1 MLSQKPRAHD
11 GWVVALIMATLVH
24 CSAGT
29 AAAKRPPRGSIA
41 FGAPE
46 PPSLSQA
53 ADLSRLGSVFAEIAE
68 RVVPVVVSV
77 VPTKIDTVEFHRNP
91 FYRFFDGL
99 DPFGFPGRREDP
111 PVERRERRQEGL
123 GSGVIVSSAGHILT
137 NFHVVSGADEI
148 EVRLHDNRVFDAT
161 IVGSD
166 SLSDVA
172 VLKLTESV
180 PDLPVAYL
188 GNSDSIRPGDW
199 VLAVGNPFSLSQTV
213 TAGIVSAVGRS
224 VTSTNRYENYIQTDA
239 AINPGNSG
247 GALVNTRGELIGIN
261 TMIFTQSG
269 GFMGIG
275 FAIPINMARRAM
287 EDLVYEG
294 RVIRGWFGV
303 SIQELSPAMRKGLD
317 IPGGQTGA
325 LVADVFDDQPA
336 DRAGMRRGDVII
348 TINGHSV
355 QSTNELRNIV
365 ATLQP
370 GQQVRVVVLRDGK
383 RKTLR
388 VVVGE
393 R

>member
-1 MLSQKPRAHD
+1 
-11 GWVVALIMATLVH
+11 
-24 CSAGT
+24 
-29 AAAKRPPRGSIA
+29 
-41 FGAPE
+41 
-46 PPSLSQA
+46 
-53 ADLSRLGSVFAEIAE
+53 
-68 RVVPVVVSV
+68 
-77 VPTKIDTVEFHRNP
+77 
-91 FYRFFDGL
+91 
-99 DPFGFPGRREDP
+99 
-111 PVERRERRQEGL
+111 
-123 GSGVIVSSAGHILT
+123 LT

-148 EVRLHDNRVFDAT
+148 EVKLHDNRVFDAT

-213 TAGIVSAVGRS
+213 TVGIVSAVGRS

-247 GALVNTRGELIGIN
+247 GALVNIRGELIGIN

-287 EDLVYEG
+287 EDLVYLG

-303 SIQELSPAMRKGLD
+303 SIQQLSSAAREGLD
-317 IPGGQTGA
+317 IPPGEAGA
-325 LVADVFDDQPA
+325 LVADVFEGQPA
-336 DRAGMRRGDVII
+336 ERAGMKRGDVIVA
-348 TINGHSV
+348 INGQPV
-355 QSTNELRNIV
+355 RSTNELRNIV
-365 ATLQP
+365 ATLRP
-370 GQQVRVVVLRDGK
+370 GRGVEVVVLRDG
-383 RKTLR
+383 RRVTLR
-388 VVVGE
+388 VKVGE